1 MKCSCRPHYYRRHNS
16 PKFLK
21 KSPPIPEE
29 GNLLLWQQDESSLDK
44 IITEFPDNTD
54 YQHSL
59 HLEQG
64 DTLWMDD
71 KDFYHALTPIT
82 QGVRVTA
89 ISRWGNQTPD
99 RGFDY

>member
-1 MKCSCRPHYYRRHNS
+1 MLEKIKTKIKKNTEIIALGLLIIVTITSTTFYNHNKNNDS
-16 PKFLK
+16 EYGFTILGKYKDFK
-21 KSPPIPEE
+21 E
-29 GNLLLWQQDESSLDK
+29 
-44 IITEFPDNTD
+44 TV
-54 YQHSL
+54 